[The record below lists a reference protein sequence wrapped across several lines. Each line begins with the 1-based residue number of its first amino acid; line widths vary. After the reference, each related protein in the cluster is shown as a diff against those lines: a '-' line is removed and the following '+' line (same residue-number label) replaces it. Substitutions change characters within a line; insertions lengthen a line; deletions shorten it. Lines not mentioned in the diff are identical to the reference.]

1 VAKRILRDVRRL
13 AMEAQEAGQAPA

>member
-1 VAKRILRDVRRL
+1 VAIRILRDVRRL